1 MSINSNQS
9 LGEEFSS
16 VCIDLIFNDP
26 FFGHFLLGISR
37 EISDDGPTMWVRPG
51 VDDNVIIG
59 INPSFWQ
66 EIGSKKSL
74 RKGAV
79 KHEVLHIVFKHLS
92 RFLDTPHEAR
102 TFYNQRLFNIAAD
115 LVVNQY
121 IKTDWL
127 IDGAVVLSM
136 FPELKLQAEQ
146 DVHYY
151 YDALRDFSNQAQ
163 QGRGHVSK
171 SWKNL
176 KGLLDEER
184 LVGFHGFWRD
194 MAERSEASNTQL
206 NDWVD
211 RQIVNAINR
220 LDSTNSWGDLP
231 RGLVEYL
238 KDFMQSR
245 KPKVDWRRTLRLF
258 TESSQHTY
266 LTSTFKRPSRRYKT
280 LATWLDGSPMYEMK
294 DGKPKKDS
302 KESYIPI
309 WQPKYPGLKIRQ
321 RIQLLVGIDTSGSL
335 DIDRDVPIIFNEL
348 NQLGKREVDLLIV
361 EIDAQIQ
368 RIYSF
373 PFPEEQLSIGGRG
386 WTDFNE
392 LLSYANG
399 QTITH
404 SVEQW
409 INGKWASKS
418 DARLSIPIDGIVY
431 FTDGMAST
439 PSVSVHQPI
448 LWVLVGTQA
457 LSADDEDYARLPGQK
472 VIIEGDADDTG

>member
-1 MSINSNQS
+1 VSINGTQS
-9 LGEEFSS
+9 LGDEFSS
-16 VCIDLIFNDP
+16 VCIDLIFSDP
-26 FFGHFLLGISR
+26 FFGHFLLGFSR

-51 VDDNVIIG
+51 ADDNVTIG

-66 EIGSKKSL
+66 EIGSKKNL

-92 RFLDTPHEAR
+92 RFLDTSHGIR
-102 TFYNQRLFNIAAD
+102 TFDNQRLFNIAAD

-121 IKTDWL
+121 IKSDWL

-136 FPELKLQAEQ
+136 FSELKLEEKQ

-151 YDALRDFSNQAQ
+151 YNALRDFSNEME
-163 QGRGHVSK
+163 QGKGHASK

-176 KGLLDEER
+176 KDLLEEGHP
-184 LVGFHGFWRD
+184 VGFHGFWRE
-194 MAERSEASNTQL
+194 MAERSDASNTQL

-231 RGLVEYL
+231 GGLVEYL

-266 LTSTFKRPSRRYKT
+266 LTSTFKRPSKRYKT
-280 LATWLDGSPMYEMK
+280 LATFPDGSPIYEMK

-302 KESYIPI
+302 KGAYIRV

-321 RIQLLVGIDTSGSL
+321 RIQLLVGIDTSASL

-348 NQLGKREVDLLIV
+348 NHLGKRGVDLLVV
-361 EIDAQIQ
+361 EIDTQIE

-373 PFPEEQLSIGGRG
+373 PFPEEQLSISGRG
-386 WTDFNE
+386 GTDFNE

-399 QTITH
+399 QIITH
-404 SVEQW
+404 PVEQW
-409 INGKWASKS
+409 INGKWTTRSN
-418 DARLSIPIDGIVY
+418 ARLSFPLDGIIY
-431 FTDGMAST
+431 FTDGYAST

-448 LWVLVGTQA
+448 LWVLVGTDA
-457 LSADDEDYARLPGQK
+457 LSADDEAYARLPGQK
-472 VIIEGDADDTG
+472 VVIEAERG